1 MKHIGNLKP
10 ASGSKH
16 KDKRIGRGPGSG
28 HGGSATRGTKGHQSR
43 SGYRRKLAF
52 EGGQMPLIRRI
63 PKFGFKNINR
73 VEYQIVNLEKIQEF
87 IDKGKIQTNELNPE
101 LMFEIG
107 LVSKKNQP
115 VKILG
120 DGIISKPLEI
130 KAHKFSKSAIEKI
143 ESVGGKVTIYE

>member
-120 DGIISKPLEI
+120 DGRISKPLEI